1 MNRVLKLLLTP
12 NLGRE
17 KGDVLPHLRIFL
29 TN

>member
-12 NLGRE
+12 NLGQE
-17 KGDVLPHLRIFL
+17 KSNVLPHLRIFL